1 MLQSARTAPP
11 PEQVAAT
18 DTPLC
23 DPVSLEIIRG
33 AIAAAQSEMEA
44 LLERTAISA
53 FIREKKDFYTALF
66 DADGVMAVGSMVPIF
81 GDMTSPVFERF
92 PAGSM
97 KPGDVYWYNDCYGSR
112 GAVSH
117 SNDQVLLAPV
127 FKDGKRCAFVMSWA
141 HFADIGG
148 IRPGSISPDAT
159 EIFQEGIIIPVT
171 KLVDQ
176 GATNDATLAIFHRNS
191 RFPTQSNGDM
201 RALMASVELGVRRM
215 GEILDRF
222 GEEVVADAFAQLLAR
237 TRRLVRSKL
246 TETFAY
252 GTHRF
257 TDAIDGDGHGNGPFK
272 IRFALTREKNQ
283 DGEDRFTF
291 DASESDDQAPGP
303 VNYLMNRGVPGMAL
317 GLYYLGGDPAQV
329 CNAGGPNAIDEVK
342 LREGSLL
349 LPRFP
354 APLGMRGLT
363 TMRVIS
369 AINGLVN
376 VAAGG
381 APAANSAYVITI
393 MRGNFRNEAGELER
407 FLLADGIGVGYGARP
422 DADGIDAVYFVAQE
436 NYPVEFLELGYPVR
450 LRKYGIVRDS
460 GGAGRF
466 RGGCGII
473 REYDILAEDAVL
485 AVRIDSVKNPPWG
498 IEGGMSGG
506 IGRAIVNPGTDR
518 ERALA
523 PLSDGNRLVRGDVLR
538 IETGG
543 GGGYGHPFDRPAAAV
558 LEDVLGGYV
567 SREAA
572 RDLYGIVLSGNSVDA
587 AATAE
592 ARATRT
598 FTRRFH
604 RQEYVDALV

>member
-1 MLQSARTAPP
+1 MLQSVEQQNPGAEAGRT
-11 PEQVAAT
+11 
-18 DTPLC
+18 C

-81 GDMTSPVFERF
+81 GDMTGPVLEAF
-92 PAGSM
+92 PADTM
-97 KPGDVYWYNDCYGSR
+97 KPGDLYWYNDCYGSR

-127 FKDGKRCAFVMSWA
+127 FQDGKRCAFVMSWA

-171 KLVDQ
+171 KLIDGGV
-176 GATNDATLAIFHRNS
+176 TNEATLSIFHRNS
-191 RFPTQSNGDM
+191 RFPEQSVGDM
-201 RALMASVELGVRRM
+201 RALMASVELGVRRVA
-215 GEILDRF
+215 EIVDRF
-222 GEEVVADAFAQLLAR
+222 SPDVFSDALAQLLAR
-237 TRRLVRSKL
+237 TRRLVRERL
-246 TETFAY
+246 AETFDY

-272 IRFALTREKNQ
+272 IRFALTREKGG
-283 DGEDRFTF
+283 DGEDRFVF
-291 DASESDDQAPGP
+291 DAGETDDQAPGP
-303 VNYLMNRGVPGMAL
+303 VNYIMNRGVPGMAL
-317 GLYYLGGDPAQV
+317 GLYYLGGDAGQV
-329 CNAGGPNAIDEVK
+329 CNAGGPDAIDEVR

-349 LPRFP
+349 MPRFP

-363 TMRVIS
+363 TMRVLS
-369 AINGLVN
+369 AMNGLVN
-376 VAAGG
+376 VAGGG
-381 APAANSAYVITI
+381 APAANSAYVISI
-393 MRGNFRNEAGELER
+393 MRGNFRTEAGQLER

-422 DADGIDAVYFVAQE
+422 NADGIDAVYFVAQE

-450 LRKYGIVRDS
+450 LLRYGVVPDS
-460 GGAGRF
+460 GGPGRY
-466 RGGCGII
+466 RGGCGIV
-473 REYDILAEDAVL
+473 REYEILAEDAVL

-498 IEGGMSGG
+498 IDGGMGG
-506 IGRAIVNPGTDR
+506 GVGRATVNPGTER
-518 ERALA
+518 ERVLA
-523 PLSDGNRLVRGDVLR
+523 PLSDGNRLVRGDILR
-538 IETGG
+538 METGG
-543 GGGYGHPFDRPAAAV
+543 GGGHGHPFDRPAERV

-567 SREAA
+567 GVGAA
-572 RDLYGIVLSGNSVDA
+572 RDNYGVVIADGAIDRQ
-587 AATAE
+587 ATTALRKKRP
-592 ARATRT
+592 A
-598 FTRRFH
+598 TRRFH

>member
-1 MLQSARTAPP
+1 MLQSVEQQNRAAEAGRT
-11 PEQVAAT
+11 
-18 DTPLC
+18 C

-81 GDMTSPVFERF
+81 GAMTGPVLEAF
-92 PAGSM
+92 PADTM
-97 KPGDVYWYNDCYGSR
+97 KPGDLYWYNDCYGSR

-127 FKDGKRCAFVMSWA
+127 FQDGRRCAFVMSWA

-171 KLVDQ
+171 KLIDGGV
-176 GATNDATLAIFHRNS
+176 TNEATLSIFHRNS
-191 RFPTQSNGDM
+191 RFPEQSVGDM
-201 RALMASVELGVRRM
+201 RALMASVELGVRRVS
-215 GEILDRF
+215 EIVGRF
-222 GEEVVADAFAQLLAR
+222 SPDVFSDALAQLLAR
-237 TRRLVRSKL
+237 TRRLVRERL
-246 TETFAY
+246 AETFDY

-272 IRFALTREKNQ
+272 IRFALTREKGG
-283 DGEDRFTF
+283 DGEDRFVF
-291 DASESDDQAPGP
+291 DAGETDDQAPGP
-303 VNYLMNRGVPGMAL
+303 VNYIMNRGVPGMAL
-317 GLYYLGGDPAQV
+317 GLYYLGGDAGQV
-329 CNAGGPNAIDEVK
+329 CNAGGPDAIDEVR

-349 LPRFP
+349 MPRFP

-363 TMRVIS
+363 TMRVLS
-369 AINGLVN
+369 AMNGLVN
-376 VAAGG
+376 VAGGG
-381 APAANSAYVITI
+381 APAANSAYVISI
-393 MRGNFRNEAGELER
+393 MRGNFRTEAGQLER

-422 DADGIDAVYFVAQE
+422 NADGIDAVYFVAQE

-450 LRKYGIVRDS
+450 LLRYGVVPDS
-460 GGAGRF
+460 GGPGRY
-466 RGGCGII
+466 RGGCGIV
-473 REYDILAEDAVL
+473 REYEILAEDAVL

-498 IEGGMSGG
+498 IDGGMGG
-506 IGRAIVNPGTDR
+506 GVGRATVNPGTER
-518 ERALA
+518 ERVLA
-523 PLSDGNRLVRGDVLR
+523 PLSDGNRLVRGDILR
-538 IETGG
+538 METGG
-543 GGGYGHPFDRPAAAV
+543 GGGHGHPFDRPAERV

-567 SREAA
+567 GVDAA
-572 RDLYGIVLSGNSVDA
+572 RDNYGVVIADGAIDRQ
-587 AATAE
+587 ATTALRKKRP
-592 ARATRT
+592 A
-598 FTRRFH
+598 TRRFH